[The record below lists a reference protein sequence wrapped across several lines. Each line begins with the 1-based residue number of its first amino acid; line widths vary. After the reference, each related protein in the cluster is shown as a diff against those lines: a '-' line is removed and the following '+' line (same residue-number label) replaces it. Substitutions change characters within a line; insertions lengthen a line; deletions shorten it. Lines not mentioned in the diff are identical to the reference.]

1 MLSYEGVHWPICF
14 AFAQPHLSHATQV
27 LTPHSSSLAALRW
40 FYIGVSLAPLLQRP
54 AGVPFLR
61 ALLQLQEEYQ
71 YHFREPSENQK
82 AFRARSATGQQRVM
96 MGDHGDHSD
105 MLKPMLLRVEGKVT
119 YEYLFTPHLAHAIS
133 GIQVVLSLCELM
145 SKVYRKLVECTA
157 VPGASQDVLEAVSKA
172 DAYFEEH
179 FLAPAAKHADAH
191 AKSAM
196 RSSLGGVDPLFAR
209 LWGQSVIADE

>member
-1 MLSYEGVHWPICF
+1 MCF
-14 AFAQPHLSHATQV
+14 AFAQLPQPCHPGCSHLVRPSR
-27 LTPHSSSLAALRW
+27 AALRW
-40 FYIGVSLAPLLQRP
+40 LYIGVSLAPLLQRP

-82 AFRARSATGQQRVM
+82 AFRARSAAGQQRVM

-105 MLKPMLLRVEGKVT
+105 MLKPMLLRVEGKVV

-191 AKSAM
+191 AKTAM
-196 RSSLGGVDPLFAR
+196 RGSLGRVDPLFGR
-209 LWGQSVIADE
+209 LWGQSVIDDD

>member
-1 MLSYEGVHWPICF
+1 MCF
-14 AFAQPHLSHATQV
+14 AFAQLPQPCHPGCSHLVRPSR
-27 LTPHSSSLAALRW
+27 AALRW
-40 FYIGVSLAPLLQRP
+40 LYIGVSLAPLLQRP

-61 ALLQLQEEYQ
+61 ALLQLQEECQ

-82 AFRARSATGQQRVM
+82 AFRGRSASGQQRVM
-96 MGDHGDHSD
+96 MGDVTQHGDHSD
-105 MLKPMLLRVEGKVT
+105 MLKPMLLRVEGKVV

-133 GIQVVLSLCELM
+133 GIQVLHSLCELM

-157 VPGASQDVLEAVSKA
+157 VPGATQDVLEAVSKA

-191 AKSAM
+191 AKTAM
-196 RSSLGGVDPLFAR
+196 RGSLGRVDPLFGR
-209 LWGQSVIADE
+209 LWGQSVIDDD